1 MGSWIWIKFAT
12 PNFEN
17 TPLNLVLHKDMF
29 QSGFGAL
36 LQSGKNQEPKS
47 EGDNSY
53 KMAETS
59 YELAEA

>member
-1 MGSWIWIKFAT
+1 
-12 PNFEN
+12 
-17 TPLNLVLHKDMF
+17 MF